1 MSSTSFGIF
10 PLTTLL
16 LYVIMHILYIMYVII
31 IELCKFLCLHAKNCK
46 CLQYRSGNGKYV
58 ELLGVM
64 GSPAFAFNELFCRG
78 GGHNYVKPSWL
89 QRGPPISSFKSGE
102 TLVAFDFVCLQN
114 CRTHTEHENT
124 PRETPTPTNG
134 LCFALSLSN
143 SLSRYCSLSMSHW
156 HLLTKHSSL
165 CLCVWGCGCVGVCYH
180 VRCAAACVCVCRSVS
195 VSFCVAFYNER
206 RAEICSH

>member
-1 MSSTSFGIF
+1 MSSMSFGIF

-16 LYVIMHILYIMYVII
+16 SYVIMHILYIMYVII

-143 SLSRYCSLSMSHW
+143 SLSRYCSLSP
-156 HLLTKHSSL
+156 
-165 CLCVWGCGCVGVCYH
+165 
-180 VRCAAACVCVCRSVS
+180 
-195 VSFCVAFYNER
+195 
-206 RAEICSH
+206 